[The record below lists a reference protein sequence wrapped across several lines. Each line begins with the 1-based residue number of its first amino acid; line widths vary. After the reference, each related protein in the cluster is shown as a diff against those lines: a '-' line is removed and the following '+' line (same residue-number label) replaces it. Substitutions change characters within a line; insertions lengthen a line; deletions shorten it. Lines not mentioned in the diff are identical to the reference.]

1 MGGAPQF
8 PVLDCTVLSSPEV
21 ASRCAD
27 EGGFDAITLDEHG
40 VMLFFRGT
48 GVSGCW
54 DGEEGVTGS
63 PGDALELLP
72 TKPGRTLG
80 EPPLPCVTECG
91 GVRGGWVGADPGAVS
106 LPAGGDVFSYDLGLG
121 VLKRRSWPG
130 VSDCSAA
137 ARWLGR
143 YYCFQRVHFL
153 RFQPATGLVPPG
165 YPRDARDY
173 FMSCPGRGHGHK
185 ARGNATAMGI
195 RDPCSGLAFQAFTA
209 DDANRT
215 YAFRGGQYF
224 RLDSKRDG
232 WHSWPLNHTWQEL
245 SGQVDSAFNW
255 DKKLYLI
262 QGSQV
267 YIYRVGPGYTL
278 VQGYPRDLQEELGIT
293 GADATFTCPHSA
305 ELFVIHGARNALQ
318 RVDLTLS
325 PRSPRLEGSIPH
337 AHVDSA
343 MCNAD
348 GVHLFH
354 GNTIHHY
361 ASVAELTTSP
371 KPSPPQN
378 MTAVLFGCP
387 H

>member
-40 VMLFFRGT
+40 VMLFFRGAHVWK
-48 GVSGCW
+48 GFHGPAQLINASWPEIQGPV
-54 DGEEGVTGS
+54 DAALRIHHKES
-63 PGDALELLP
+63 PGVHDNVYLFQV
-72 TKPGRTLG
+72 PGG
-80 EPPLPCVTECG
+80 QAGPQ
-91 GVRGGWVGADPGAVS
+91 W
-106 LPAGGDVFSYDLGLG
+106 AGGDVFSYDLGLG

-305 ELFVIHGARNALQ
+305 ELFVIHGNALQ